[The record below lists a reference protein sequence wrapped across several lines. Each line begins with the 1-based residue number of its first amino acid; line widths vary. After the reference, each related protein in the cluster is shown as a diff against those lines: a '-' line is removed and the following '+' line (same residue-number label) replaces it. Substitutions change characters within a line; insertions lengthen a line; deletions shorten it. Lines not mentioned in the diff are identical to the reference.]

1 MFWRTNERRV
11 LLLGVDYA
19 GKTTL
24 LYRWLLGETITTM
37 PTIGFNVETINHP
50 AGYAFTVWD
59 VGGCDKIR
67 PLYRHYFQDTEFV
80 IFVHHCADMER
91 LDEQLDLLKSSIC
104 DDQLRHVPVLIVLSV
119 QDLMVAATKTEDMA
133 KIRAAYE
140 SLAASC
146 KRPAAIEIFDCP
158 GFSATTSENPSIV
171 LDEVVEMLRDKQ
183 GSAQVAPQ
191 AAKNPD
197 TKADTV
203 ASNASDD
210 DERAKTMTRADDMT
224 TADFWQT
231 FEDGTLAPWDHYNHL
246 KAGFFVLIGAFEQ
259 GSGVLDAAE
268 TFVSH
273 LERLRAGNPQRFRNT
288 THRTMTVFWLAQLQI
303 AAANYSNSLDTSRA
317 LQREDFKSVLLH
329 SPTLADSRLWTDYY
343 SKDYLFTQ
351 NAKDHWCLP
360 DLKPLPSV
368 TTTKQRQCK
377 DTPLATAADA
387 DRLIGF
393 GLTVVQQTLASKARR
408 GPIVK
413 AALAA
418 LQASTIRERAVTAG
432 ISPYSETQAYFWVQ
446 TVHAAVATATPTS
459 QSNALAWSGSVESL
473 TLQACKALYGI
484 TGDEWRAHY
493 SAKLWESVEARMQ
506 FQPPDK
512 KPLPN
517 VIAVSG
523 QTGVGAARAAMVQRF
538 VAVQELRSK
547 LPPFK
552 DLAVMAAVL
561 AQEIKDG
568 SAGNHGVML
577 QSLFELLYS
586 NDEMKQDTDA
596 KHKRQSQVVSKALEL
611 PCAGVD
617 GLTQRMFWVQ
627 QLLHSLVSFEGTEF
641 GDFIRSNV
649 HLAYKE
655 LPLVYYSP
663 MLWASHEAAIVYL
676 RPDRKPVSSFVA

>member
-1 MFWRTNERRV
+1 
-11 LLLGVDYA
+11 
-19 GKTTL
+19 
-24 LYRWLLGETITTM
+24 M

-59 VGGCDKIR
+59 VGGERTRLSALLMVAKTDVDPGCDKIR
-67 PLYRHYFQDTEFV
+67 PLYRHYFQNTEFV

-104 DDQLRHVPVLIVLSV
+104 DEQLRHVPVLIVLSV

-140 SLAASC
+140 NFAASC
-146 KRPAAIEIFDCP
+146 KRPAAIKIFDCP
-158 GFSATTSENPSIV
+158 GFSATTSENPSKV
-171 LDEVVEMLRDKQ
+171 LDEVVKMLRDKH

-191 AAKNPD
+191 AANNSD
-197 TKADTV
+197 NKADTF
-203 ASNASDD
+203 ASDASD
-210 DERAKTMTRADDMT
+210 GERAKTMAEADGIT
-224 TADFWQT
+224 TADFWQA
-231 FEDGTLAPWDHYNHL
+231 FEDGSLAPWDHYNHL

-303 AAANYSNSLDTSRA
+303 AAANYINSLDASRA

-329 SPTLADSRLWTDYY
+329 SPTLTDSRLWTKYY
-343 SKDYLFTQ
+343 SKDNLFTQ
-351 NAKDHWCLP
+351 NAKDQWCLP

-368 TTTKQRQCK
+368 ATTRRRQSK
-377 DTPLATAADA
+377 DAPPATAADA

-418 LQASTIRERAVTAG
+418 LQASTIRERAVTTATA
-432 ISPYSETQAYFWVQ
+432 PYSETQAYFWVQ
-446 TVHAAVATATPTS
+446 IVHAAVASAATS
-459 QSNALAWSGSVESL
+459 QSDDGLAWSGSVESL
-473 TLQACKALYGI
+473 TLQAFKALYGI

-493 SAKLWESVEARMQ
+493 SAKLWESLEARMR
-506 FQPPDK
+506 FQPPDR

-517 VIAVSG
+517 AIAVMSG
-523 QTGVGAARAAMVQRF
+523 QTGVVAARAAMVQRF
-538 VAVQELRSK
+538 VADQEPRSEM
-547 LPPFK
+547 PPFK

-561 AQEIKDG
+561 AQESKDG

-586 NDEMKQDTDA
+586 SDEMKHDTDA
-596 KHKRQSQVVSKALEL
+596 NHKMRSQGISKALEL
-611 PCAGVD
+611 PCAGVE
-617 GLTQRMFWVQ
+617 GLTQITFWVQ
-627 QLLHSLVSFEGTEF
+627 QILHSLVSFEGTDF

-676 RPDRKPVSSFVA
+676 GPDRKRLSSLGS